1 MSIGSRF
8 MSWTNAVLR
17 RSRLENE
24 MEAELRFHIDSRV
37 ADLMRGGMSREKAT
51 RQTRLEFG
59 NPEVHKDDCRSS
71 LGLRL
76 GDELGADLRY
86 GVRMLRKSPA
96 FTAVA
101 ILSLALGIGANSAI
115 FTLANGVLLERLN
128 VPHPDQLRLL
138 SWVSGPKLAMRH
150 LWGDT
155 SKNATGQYTSTSFS
169 YPVYQQLRVKSHS
182 FDNLFAFKDISRFT
196 VTVDGNAEVT
206 PGEMVSGNFYQGMAI
221 APIAGR
227 PILPS
232 DDAAPGS
239 GPVAV
244 ISDAF
249 WAQHFG
255 RSPAAIGQTIQL
267 NRIPVTI
274 IGVNPPS
281 FLGAQVGGSAQIF
294 VPLSMQPQLI
304 PRPKGTLLEN
314 ADYWWLQIM
323 GRLKPDVSAGK
334 AQSELEVAFDSAV
347 KSMLL
352 VNKDASLPQLTV
364 IDGSRGLDHLRRDF
378 AKPIYVL
385 AALAGL
391 VLLVACANLANLLL
405 ARSAARQREMSV
417 RLALGAG
424 RMRIIRQVV
433 TESML
438 LASLGCGAGLALGYA
453 GRNIIPNLVA
463 TSWQPNLLRLK
474 FNWQVL
480 VFTIAVSLL
489 TGLLFGIAP
498 AWQATNAGVNAGLKE
513 ATRVMSARRKG
524 LAGKMIVVLQIS
536 LSALLVI
543 GSGLFLRTLS
553 NLYSTQIGFRPENIL
568 LFDID
573 PPSTRYSAGLGVAVH
588 RRIEQTI
595 AATPGVESVTLTSDP
610 LIANDSSIDTF
621 APTGRTPHAGQDTSA
636 WSNRVGVRFFETMG
650 IPILYGRGFDEQ
662 VTATSPKVAV
672 VNQRLAQ
679 QFFPGENAIGMTF
692 DGGDKSSPI
701 EIVGVCANTKY
712 ENLRSEPPP
721 TFYLPYV
728 QHEDP
733 GSMTYE
739 VKTAVPGEDVVN
751 PIREAVQTVDK
762 DLPLIDVR
770 TQVAQID
777 ATTTQERI
785 FAVLTTSF
793 GGLALVL
800 ACIGIYGIM
809 AYTVAMR
816 TNEIGIRMALGA
828 QVRSV
833 VLMVL
838 GETTWLVGIGL
849 VLGISSAVG
858 LTRLVRSMLFGL
870 GPTDPVTF
878 IGASLLLL
886 AVALLAGWGP
896 ARKASLINP
905 VIALRHE

>member
-8 MSWTNAVLR
+8 VSWTNAIVR
-17 RSRLENE
+17 RSRLESE
-24 MEAELRFHIDSRV
+24 MDAELRFHIESRIT
-37 ADLMRGGMSREKAT
+37 DLMGSGMSRAEAT

-76 GDELGADLRY
+76 WDELGADLRY
-86 GVRMLRKSPA
+86 GGRMLRKSPA

-115 FTLANGVLLERLN
+115 FTLANGALLERLK
-128 VPHPDQLRLL
+128 VPHPEELRLL
-138 SWVSGPKLAMRH
+138 SWVSGPKLAMSH

-155 SKNATGQYTSTSFS
+155 SKTASGQYTSTSFS
-169 YPVYQQLRVKSHS
+169 YPVYQQLRVENRS
-182 FDNLFAFKDISRFT
+182 FDNLYAFKDISRFT
-196 VTVDGNAEVT
+196 VTIDGNAEVM
-206 PGEMVSGNFYQGMAI
+206 PGEMVSGNFYQGMGI
-221 APIAGR
+221 TPIAGR
-227 PILPS
+227 PILPA
-232 DDAAPGS
+232 DDGAPGS

-255 RSPAAIGQTIQL
+255 RAPAAIGQKIQL
-267 NRIPVTI
+267 NRIPITI
-274 IGVNPPS
+274 VGVNPPS
-281 FLGAQVGGSAQIF
+281 FLGARLGGSAQIF

-304 PRPKGTLLEN
+304 PRPNGTLLEN

-323 GRLKPDVSAGK
+323 GRLKPGVPAGK
-334 AQSELEVAFDSAV
+334 AQSELEVVFDSAV
-347 KSMLL
+347 RSMLPAK
-352 VNKDASLPQLTV
+352 KDGSVPKLTMV
-364 IDGSRGLDHLRRDF
+364 DGSRGLDYLRRDF

-424 RMRIIRQVV
+424 RMRIIRQVL

-438 LASLGCGAGLALGYA
+438 LASLGCVAGLVLGYA
-453 GRNIIPNLVA
+453 GRNIIPNLV
-463 TSWQPNLLRLK
+463 TNSWQPHLLRLK

-480 VFTIAVSLL
+480 AFTIAVSLL
-489 TGLLFGIAP
+489 TGVLFGMAP
-498 AWQATNAGVNAGLKE
+498 AWQATNAEVNTGLKE

-553 NLYSTQIGFRPENIL
+553 NLYATQIGFRPENIL

-573 PPSTRYSAGLGVAVH
+573 PPSTRYHAGQGVDVH
-588 RRIEQTI
+588 RRIEEKI
-595 AATPGVESVTLTSDP
+595 AGIPGVESVTLTSDP

-621 APTGRTPHAGQDTSA
+621 APTGRTPHAGQPNEA

-662 VTATSPKVAV
+662 VTAISPRVAV
-672 VNQRLAQ
+672 VNQLLAE

-692 DGGDKSSPI
+692 DQGEKSQPI
-701 EIVGVCANTKY
+701 EIVGICANTKY

-721 TFYLPYV
+721 TYYVPYV
-728 QHEDP
+728 QGEDP
-733 GSMTYE
+733 GAMTYE
-739 VKTAVPGEDVVN
+739 VKLAVAGEDVVS
-751 PIREAVQTVDK
+751 PIREAVRTIDK
-762 DLPLIDVR
+762 DLPLIDIR
-770 TQVAQID
+770 SQVAQID
-777 ATTTQERI
+777 ATTKQERI

-809 AYTVAMR
+809 AYTVSGR

-828 QVRSV
+828 QVRTV

-849 VLGISSAVG
+849 ILGVLAAVG
-858 LTRLVRSMLFGL
+858 LGRLVRSMLFGL
-870 GPTDPVTF
+870 GPADPVTF

-896 ARKASLINP
+896 ARKASRINP

>member
-1 MSIGSRF
+1 MSIVSRLV
-8 MSWTNAVLR
+8 SWTKAILR
-17 RSRLENE
+17 RSRLESE
-24 MEAELRFHIDSRV
+24 MDAELRFHIESNI
-37 ADLMRGGMSREKAT
+37 ADLMKAGMSREEAI

-59 NPEVHKDDCRSS
+59 NPDVHKDDCRSS

-76 GDELGADLRY
+76 WDELGADLRY
-86 GVRMLRKSPA
+86 GGRMLRKTPA

-101 ILSLALGIGANSAI
+101 ILSLAIGIGANSAI
-115 FTLANGVLLERLN
+115 FTLANGVLLEQLSA
-128 VPHPDQLRLL
+128 PHPEELRLL
-138 SWVSGPKLAMRH
+138 SWISGPKLAMSH

-155 SKNATGQYTSTSFS
+155 SKTAAGQYTSTSFS
-169 YPVYQQLRVKSHS
+169 YPVYRQLRGENHS

-196 VTVDGNAEVT
+196 VTIDGNAEVIQ
-206 PGEMVSGNFYQGMAI
+206 GEMVSGNFYQGLGI
-221 APIAGR
+221 GTVAGR

-232 DDAAPGS
+232 DDEPG
-239 GPVAV
+239 GEPVAV

-255 RSPAAIGQTIQL
+255 RSQAAIGQTIQL
-267 NRIPVTI
+267 NRIPVSI
-274 IGVNPPS
+274 VGVNAQS
-281 FLGAQVGGSAQIF
+281 FLGAQLGRAPQIF

-304 PRPKGTLLEN
+304 PRPEGSSLEDAN
-314 ADYWWLQIM
+314 YWWLQIM
-323 GRLKPDVSAGK
+323 GRLKPGVPAGK
-334 AQSELEVAFDSAV
+334 AHSDLAVTFDGAV
-347 KSMLL
+347 KSTLPI
-352 VNKDASLPQLTV
+352 KRDTSLPRLTML
-364 IDGSRGLDHLRRDF
+364 DGSRGLDYLRRDF

-385 AALAGL
+385 ASLAGL
-391 VLLVACANLANLLL
+391 VLLIACANLANLLL

-424 RMRIIRQVV
+424 RMRVIRQVL

-438 LASLGCGAGLALGYA
+438 LASLGCVVGLLLGYA
-453 GRNIIPNLVA
+453 GRNVIPNLIA
-463 TSWQPNLLRLK
+463 TSWEPNLLQLK

-480 VFTIAVSLL
+480 AFTIAVSLL
-489 TGLLFGIAP
+489 TGLLFGIGP
-498 AWQATNAGVNAGLKE
+498 AWQATNADVNAGLKE
-513 ATRVMSARRKG
+513 ASRATPARGNG
-524 LAGKMIVVLQIS
+524 LAGKIIVVLQIS

-553 NLYSTQIGFRPENIL
+553 NLYATQIGFRPENIL

-573 PPSTRYSAGLGVAVH
+573 PPSTRYPAGQGVAVH
-588 RRIEQTI
+588 RRIEEKI
-595 AATPGVESVTLTSDP
+595 AAIPGVELVTLTSDP

-621 APTGRTPHAGQDTSA
+621 APTGRTPHAAQPTEA
-636 WSNRVGVRFFETMG
+636 WSNRVGVHFFETMS
-650 IPILYGRGFDEQ
+650 IPMLYGRGFDEQ

-672 VNQRLAQ
+672 VNQRLAE

-692 DGGDKSSPI
+692 DSGDKKHPI
-701 EIVGVCANTKY
+701 EIVGICANTKY

-733 GSMTYE
+733 GLMTYE
-739 VKTAVPGEDVVN
+739 VKITAVGEDVVN
-751 PIREAVQTVDK
+751 SIREAVRTVDK

-785 FAVLTTSF
+785 FAVLTTAF

-800 ACIGIYGIM
+800 ASIGIYGIM
-809 AYTVAMR
+809 AYTVARR

-838 GETTWLVGIGL
+838 RETTWLVGIGL
-849 VLGISSAVG
+849 ALGILVAVG
-858 LTRLVRSMLFGL
+858 LARLVRSMLYGL
-870 GPTDPVTF
+870 GPTDPATLF
-878 IGASLLLL
+878 GASLLLFTI
-886 AVALLAGWGP
+886 ALLAGWGP
-896 ARKASLINP
+896 ARKASHIDP
-905 VIALRHE
+905 VTALRHE